1 MIPMPFQKG
10 IENPKAD
17 YVPLSRWGQLSAL
30 NWKKYRIRRSILG
43 LSGVG
48 GIHEQY

>member
-10 IENPKAD
+10 IENSTAD
-17 YVPLSRWGQLSAL
+17 YVPLSRWSQLSAL

-48 GIHEQY
+48 GTHEQY